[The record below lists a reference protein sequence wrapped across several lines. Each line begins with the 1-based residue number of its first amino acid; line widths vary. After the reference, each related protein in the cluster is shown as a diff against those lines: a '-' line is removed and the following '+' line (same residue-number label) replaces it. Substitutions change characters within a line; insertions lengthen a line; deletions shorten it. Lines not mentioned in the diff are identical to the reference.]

1 MLRTTSAWVMLLVE
15 LVSALDPGING
26 DEMSTEGLTHPPA
39 TTPGALLQCNLN
51 LLSRVSR
58 VCGVSWSIGVA
69 RLVTLDI
76 VAARSVGK
84 MILRSM
90 VKVVDYEQSKRWS
103 YRLDIHTR
111 STN

>member
-1 MLRTTSAWVMLLVE
+1 VMLLVE
-15 LVSALDPGING
+15 FVSALDPGITG

-39 TTPGALLQCNLN
+39 TTPGALLQCNLY

-58 VCGVSWSIGVA
+58 ICGVSWSIGVA
-69 RLVTLDI
+69 RLLTLDI
-76 VAARSVGK
+76 AAARSVGK
-84 MILRSM
+84 MILRNM
-90 VKVVDYEQSKRWS
+90 VKVVNYKQSKSWP